1 MKSAI
6 SLVIA
11 CLFCLVAIPAEAS
24 SFGLSP
30 ALVTAN
36 ISGGISKP
44 FQFTVIG
51 YSGLVKIST
60 EGMPTTVTPSSIT
73 VVAETPITVT
83 ITCNNGAIPG
93 TYSGRI
99 KFVAESGNNVLAGV
113 NVICYLIVP
122 GASDN
127 ITLTTTVIG
136 NGGGGGGG
144 GGITNNGSFPYTP
157 PDWAS
162 IFPSMNQRGS
172 SAQVDNRPVQ
182 QNPPIYIPPV
192 IPQSTRDAQ
201 FDANSNQVADPN
213 KEPFKIDWFLLVCLG
228 LILISGTIV
237 VILLIRSRRQY

>member
-1 MKSAI
+1 MKYLLV

-11 CLFCLVAIPAEAS
+11 GTLLTGVPCFADTGAGVSIP
-24 SFGLSP
+24 L
-30 ALVTAN
+30 
-36 ISGGISKP
+36 
-44 FQFTVIG
+44 
-51 YSGLVKIST
+51 
-60 EGMPTTVTPSSIT
+60 TVTVTGGSS
-73 VVAETPITVT
+73 
-83 ITCNNGAIPG
+83 
-93 TYSGRI
+93 
-99 KFVAESGNNVLAGV
+99 
-113 NVICYLIVP
+113 
-122 GASDN
+122 
-127 ITLTTTVIG
+127 
-136 NGGGGGGG
+136 GGGGGGWG
-144 GGITNNGSFPYTP
+144 GSNGSFPYTP

-172 SAQVDNRPVQ
+172 SAQVDNRPVA

>member
-1 MKSAI
+1 MKSAFGLLI
-6 SLVIA
+6 VCI
-11 CLFCLVAIPAEAS
+11 FCLMAVPVDAS

-30 ALVTAN
+30 ASVSAN
-36 ISGGISKP
+36 VSSGASKS
-44 FQFTVIG
+44 FQFTVSS
-51 YSGLVKIST
+51 YSGLVEIST
-60 EGMPTTVTPSSIT
+60 EGMPTTVSPTSLT
-73 VVAETPITVT
+73 VVAGTPITVT
-83 ITCNNGAIPG
+83 ITCNGGATAG
-93 TYSGRI
+93 TYDGRI
-99 KFVAESGNNVLAGV
+99 KFIAKSGSNVLAGI
-113 NVICYLIVP
+113 NVICNLVVS
-122 GASDN
+122 GASV
-127 ITLTTTVIG
+127 TLTTTVIG

-172 SAQVDNRPVQ
+172 SAQVDNRPVA

>member
-1 MKSAI
+1 MA
-6 SLVIA
+6 VP
-11 CLFCLVAIPAEAS
+11 VDAS

-60 EGMPTTVTPSSIT
+60 EGMPTTVSPSSIT
-73 VVAETPITVT
+73 VVAGTPITIT
-83 ITCNNGAIPG
+83 ITCNGGATAG
-93 TYSGRI
+93 TYDGRI
-99 KFVAESGNNVLAGV
+99 KFIAKSGSNVLAGI
-113 NVICYLIVP
+113 NVICNLVVS

-127 ITLTTTVIG
+127 VTLTTTVIG
-136 NGGGGGGG
+136 NGGGGGGGG

-172 SAQVDNRPVQ
+172 SAQVDNRPVA